1 MIILVTGTHRGI
13 GKAIAEKFLE
23 ASTDN
28 IVYGIDIQNASIIN
42 DRYHHYQADISKRDQ
57 LPDFPFDFDIV
68 INNAGKQNSEDDI
81 GHNLYGSMFVTDKYA
96 LNNPNIKSVLF
107 NASASAHTG
116 FEFAEYSAS
125 KAGLIGYMKH
135 CAWRLAKRNAT
146 CNSISCGGVITDLNN
161 AVLDDPEV
169 WDKIMDVT
177 PLRKWASPYEIA
189 QWVYFLTV
197 INKSCSGQD
206 ILIDN
211 GEKDLNC
218 TFQWPNFNY

>member
-1 MIILVTGTHRGI
+1 MNVLITGSSNGI
-13 GKAIAEKFLE
+13 GYATAQMFLQ
-23 ASTDN
+23 N
-28 IVYGIDIQNASIIN
+28 GHIVYGLDLEPCDIVDKN
-42 DRYHHYQADISKRDQ
+42 YHHYCVDIRYTDT
-57 LPDFPFDFDIV
+57 LPDIKNVDIL
-68 INNAGKQNSEDDI
+68 INNAGKQNSEDDL
-81 GHNLYGSMFVTDKYA
+81 GHNLYGAMFVTAKYA
-96 LNNPNIKSVLF
+96 LNNPDIKSVLF

-146 CNSISCGGVITDLNN
+146 CNSISCGGVFTDLNN
-161 AVLDDPEV
+161 AVLNDSEA
-169 WDKIMDVT
+169 WDKIMKVT
-177 PLRKWASPYEIA
+177 PLQKWATAYEIA
-189 QWVYFLTV
+189 QWIYFLTV
-197 INKSCSGQD
+197 VNKSCSGQD

>member
-1 MIILVTGTHRGI
+1 MNVLITGSSNGI
-13 GKAIAEKFLE
+13 GYATAQLFLQNGH
-23 ASTDN
+23 T
-28 IVYGIDIQNASIIN
+28 VYGLDLEPCDIKDKN
-42 DRYHHYQADISKRDQ
+42 YHHYCVDIRYTDT
-57 LPDFPFDFDIV
+57 LPDIKNVDIL
-68 INNAGKQNSEDDI
+68 INNAGKQNSEDDL
-81 GHNLYGSMFVTDKYA
+81 GHNLYGAMFVTDKYA

-146 CNSISCGGVITDLNN
+146 CNSISCGGVFTDLNN
-161 AVLDDPEV
+161 VVLDDSEA
-169 WDKIMDVT
+169 WDKIMKVT
-177 PLRKWASPYEIA
+177 PLQKWATPYEIA
-189 QWVYFLTV
+189 QWIYFLTV
-197 INKSCSGQD
+197 VNKSCSGQD

>member
-1 MIILVTGTHRGI
+1 MKTVLITGSSNGI
-13 GKAIAEKFLE
+13 GLAAVAKFLSNNYTVIGLDIDPNYKIE
-23 ASTDN
+23 HPNFTHYTVDIRDKETLPDIEN
-28 IVYGIDIQNASIIN
+28 IDI
-42 DRYHHYQADISKRDQ
+42 
-57 LPDFPFDFDIV
+57 L
-68 INNAGKQNSEDDI
+68 INNAGQQNSDDDI
-81 GHNLYGSMFVTDKYA
+81 GHNLIGSMNVTEKYA

-135 CAWRLAKRNAT
+135 CAWKLAKKYKAT
-146 CNSISCGGVITDLNN
+146 CNSISCGGVITDLNYE
-161 AVLDDPEV
+161 VLENDALWE
-169 WDKIMDVT
+169 KIMDVT
-177 PLRKWASPYEIA
+177 PFKRWAAADEVAEWI
-189 QWVYFLTV
+189 YFMTV

-218 TFQWPNFNY
+218 TFIWPDFE